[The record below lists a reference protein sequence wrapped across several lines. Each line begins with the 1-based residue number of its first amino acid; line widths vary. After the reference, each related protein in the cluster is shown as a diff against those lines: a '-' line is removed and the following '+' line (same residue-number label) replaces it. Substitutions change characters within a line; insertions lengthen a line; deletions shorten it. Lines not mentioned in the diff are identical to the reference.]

1 MKSEKIKKS
10 LKNAQDMLNVII
22 DKTLRGN
29 DEDLLV
35 WKKLNEAIQSIEDAR
50 TILHKSKN

>member
-1 MKSEKIKKS
+1 MKNEKIKKS

-22 DKTLRGN
+22 DQTLRGN

-35 WKKLNEAIQSIEDAR
+35 WKKLNEAIKSIEDAKV
-50 TILHKSKN
+50 ILHKSKN

>member
-22 DKTLRGN
+22 DQTLRGN

-35 WKKLNEAIQSIEDAR
+35 WKKLNEAIKSIEDAR